1 MTFIVRVISS
11 VKSGGVEYQAIW
23 ASLSWIDKS
32 CGNSSAMGLTIRTGE
47 GTNETIIHRNAKL
60 ADVESSLRE
69 LRGLGLKD
77 AQLSELFNHKGK
89 GSGLAQHVKV
99 LVSNLR

>member
-1 MTFIVRVISS
+1 MRVISS
-11 VKSGGVEYQAIW
+11 VESGGVEYQSIW
-23 ASLSWIDKS
+23 ASLAWIDKS
-32 CGNSSAMGLTIRTGE
+32 YGNSSAKALTVRSGE

-60 ADVESSLRE
+60 ADVESSLQN

-77 AQLSELFNHKGK
+77 SQLSQLFNHQGK
-89 GSGLAQHVKV
+89 GAGLAQHVKV

>member
-1 MTFIVRVISS
+1 MRVISS
-11 VKSGGVEYQAIW
+11 VESGGVDYQSIW

-32 CGNSSAMGLTIRTGE
+32 YGNSSAKALTVRSSE

-60 ADVESSLRE
+60 ADVESSLHT
-69 LRGLGLKD
+69 LRGLGLKES
-77 AQLSELFNHKGK
+77 QLSQLFNHKGK
-89 GSGLAQHVKV
+89 ASGLAQHVKV